1 MSFKPVVLLYDL
13 NNTLIDDC
21 ARLIGQTGL
30 YTTINT
36 YNEANAVEALHQYNR
51 LFGILTNRLSCVIT
65 GWNNYKRPRDQFL
78 FRVRSDEKRSPLRS
92 ATPVIMI
99 TEDHR
104 LDLRQIA
111 LDPTD
116 GNVSAYLHVDN
127 FQVAIADTLHK
138 IVFGNSAQEMNS
150 VAFAKL
156 QRELEEDEK
165 EEPVK

>member
-1 MSFKPVVLLYDL
+1 MNFKPVVLLYDL
-13 NNTLIDDC
+13 NNTLVDEC

-36 YNEANAVEALHQYNR
+36 YNEANAVEALKQYDR
-51 LFGILTNRLSCVIT
+51 LFGLSTNRLSCIIT

-78 FRVRSDEKRSPLRS
+78 FRVRNEEKRSPFRKP
-92 ATPVIMI
+92 TPVILI

-116 GNVSAYLHVDN
+116 GNVAAYLHADD
-127 FQVAIADTLHK
+127 FQDSIADTLHK
-138 IVFGNSAQEMNS
+138 IVFGRRAHEMNS
-150 VAFAKL
+150 IAFARL
-156 QRELEEDEK
+156 QRELEDDE
-165 EEPVK
+165 